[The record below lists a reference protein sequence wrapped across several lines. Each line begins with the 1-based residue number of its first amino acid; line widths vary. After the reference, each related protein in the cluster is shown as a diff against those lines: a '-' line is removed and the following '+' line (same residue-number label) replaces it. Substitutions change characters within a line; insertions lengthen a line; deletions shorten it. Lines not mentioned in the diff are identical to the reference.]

1 MFSPQK
7 IATIIEHISKRLE
20 TMDKYMIAC
29 DLEETELVELKKHFD
44 ITVEDGFGD
53 FDHRYSFKKK

>member
-1 MFSPQK
+1 MFSPEK
-7 IATIIEHISKRLE
+7 IATVIEHVSKRLE
-20 TMDKYMIAC
+20 TMQNYTIAC

-53 FDHRYSFKKK
+53 FDHRYIFKNK